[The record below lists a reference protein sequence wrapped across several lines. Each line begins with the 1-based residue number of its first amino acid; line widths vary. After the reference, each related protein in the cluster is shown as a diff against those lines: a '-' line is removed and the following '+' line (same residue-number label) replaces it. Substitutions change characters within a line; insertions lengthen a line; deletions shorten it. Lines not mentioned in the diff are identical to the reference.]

1 MGNSESLSEKRG
13 CPACASTEAR
23 DRGEKNG
30 YEILACRSC
39 GTLYTS
45 RVPPPLSESA
55 YDYESYYTEENL
67 TAPDFVLKRLD
78 EIIAEFAPYKK
89 NNRLLDVGFG
99 SGVVMQTAAR
109 AGWTAMGQEI
119 SGTAVAHARS
129 LGFEVFRGELVDA
142 KYESDSFDV
151 VTCSEVFEHVP
162 DPQELAFE
170 MARILRP
177 GGLLWAT
184 TPHGKSISERLL
196 KLEWSLNCPP
206 EHLQLFSI
214 KGMKKLLTEAGFR
227 RVKVFTEVVNPF
239 EILHKLRKP
248 QKNSGGEKSVEA
260 EENGEGFNRTQSSYQ
275 LNEFLTKSPGRTAL
289 KNIANRMIR
298 ITRLG
303 DDLKIWAEK

>member
-1 MGNSESLSEKRG
+1 MSEGETLSVKRN
-13 CPACASTEAR
+13 CPACSSAEAR
-23 DRGEKNG
+23 TRGEKNG
-30 YEILACRSC
+30 YEILACKGC

-45 RVPPPLSESA
+45 RVPPPQSESA

-67 TAPDFVLKRLD
+67 TAPDFVFKRLE
-78 EIIAEFAPYKK
+78 EIVAGFSPYGQNK
-89 NNRLLDVGFG
+89 RLLDVGFG
-99 SGVVMQTAAR
+99 SGVIMQTAAR
-109 AGWTAMGQEI
+109 AGWTVMGQEI

-142 KYESDSFDV
+142 KYEDDYFDV
-151 VTCSEVFEHVP
+151 ITCSEVFEHVP
-162 DPQELAFE
+162 DPRELAFE

-196 KLEWSLNCPP
+196 KLKWSLNCPP

-214 KGMKKLLTEAGFR
+214 KGMKHLLKEAGFR
-227 RVKVFTEVVNPF
+227 RFKVFTEVINPF
-239 EILHKLRKP
+239 EIMHTLRSS
-248 QKNSGGEKSVEA
+248 QKEDEGGSAQECG
-260 EENGEGFNRTQSSYQ
+260 NGEGFNRTQSSYQ
-275 LNEFLTKSPGRTAL
+275 LNEFLTKSRGRTAL
-289 KNIANRMIR
+289 KNIANKVIR